1 LNGTDSRPDTASART
16 RDRRLAPSDW
26 MALLTIEDHFAVAG
40 HGLVLTPD
48 FTAPVSG
55 SWVNFCDKVFI
66 EPPDGIGEEFHCFFM
81 LVSLALSGTGSMAQK
96 QRVILLLPEGT
107 KAAAPRGSTV
117 WVPRDVQRKLIPFL
131 PSCSSSDRP
140 VPALI

>member
-1 LNGTDSRPDTASART
+1 
-16 RDRRLAPSDW
+16 

-55 SWVNFCDKVFI
+55 SWVNFRDKVFI
-66 EPPDGIGEEFHCFFM
+66 EPPSGIGEEFHCFFM

-117 WVPRDVQRKLIPFL
+117 WVQRDVQRKLIPFL
-131 PSCSSSDRP
+131 PSCPSSDRP